1 MRQGIKDQFTNK
13 FFLQGKEVLSTPSD
27 FGRVEICHGISIQ
40 RGKLTNSFQNQKIP
54 IVHT

>member
-1 MRQGIKDQFTNK
+1 MRQGIKVQFTNK